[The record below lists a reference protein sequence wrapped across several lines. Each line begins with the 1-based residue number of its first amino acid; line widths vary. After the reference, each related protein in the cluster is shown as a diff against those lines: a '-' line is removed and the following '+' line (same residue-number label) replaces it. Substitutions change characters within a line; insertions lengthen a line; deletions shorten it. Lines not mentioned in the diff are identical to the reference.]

1 MGVSATHPKAGRRRR
16 REAVSLPELQ
26 RLAHRPQTRRTAKR
40 IDYSLPKGAS
50 MTREELEELPDSKL
64 LEMHDAIHKIME
76 ARAIDMKARHR
87 ANLRPV
93 PDKEK

>member
-1 MGVSATHPKAGRRRR
+1 MGISATHPKAGRRRR
-16 REAVSLPELQ
+16 CQAVSLPELQ

-40 IDYSLPKGAS
+40 IDYFMPKGAP
-50 MTREELEELPDSKL
+50 MTREELEELPDAKL

-87 ANLRPV
+87 ANRP
-93 PDKEK
+93 PRSR